1 MLTERA
7 APCRFLLLKAEP
19 LCLVVHGA
27 DRSDQLR
34 WMWNM
39 SMCGEKNA
47 CSRGGAHWRGPVS
60 GVRTNNWYRYGG
72 LVLLPPPEGFHVFTL
87 RRLGERLAT
96 VSHGPPGWR
105 QMVCRPPG
113 YFGTFTV
120 PNVPDGIIRRWITSV
135 CSCVSKLRDEDRAG
149 MTVSSR
155 KCALTLVPNTVTL
168 CRVVA
173 IGYAV
178 YTSEVGFLVTEA
190 LGSSCKLFARV
201 GIS

>member
-1 MLTERA
+1 
-7 APCRFLLLKAEP
+7 
-19 LCLVVHGA
+19 
-27 DRSDQLR
+27 
-34 WMWNM
+34 
-39 SMCGEKNA
+39 
-47 CSRGGAHWRGPVS
+47 
-60 GVRTNNWYRYGG
+60 
-72 LVLLPPPEGFHVFTL
+72 
-87 RRLGERLAT
+87 
-96 VSHGPPGWR
+96 
-105 QMVCRPPG
+105 
-113 YFGTFTV
+113 
-120 PNVPDGIIRRWITSV
+120 
-135 CSCVSKLRDEDRAG
+135 